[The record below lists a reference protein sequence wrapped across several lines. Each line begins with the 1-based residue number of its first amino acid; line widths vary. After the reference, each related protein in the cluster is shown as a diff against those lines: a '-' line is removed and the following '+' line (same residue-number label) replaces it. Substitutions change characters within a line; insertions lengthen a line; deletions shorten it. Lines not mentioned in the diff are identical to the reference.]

1 MTTGGG
7 LGLRFQANPLGL
19 LSAFGCWVD
28 LQLAEASQIAMASL
42 RSERQFAT
50 PRLFQS

>member
-1 MTTGGG
+1 MTTTGG

-19 LSAFGCWVD
+19 LSAFGRPVVF
-28 LQLAEASQIAMASL
+28 QLAEASQTATASL
-42 RSERQFAT
+42 RSGRQFAA